1 MGPTEYSIV
10 VSAISYGSIAGSLLS
25 GKAADFFGR
34 KKLMLI
40 VAPLAALGW
49 VLIGL
54 ANTIYMVYVGRLICG
69 LATGFLFA
77 IVPIYTSETCRASLR
92 GRLNSVNSIS
102 LTLGV
107 LISFLLGGFFD
118 WRLSAYLSIIPG
130 VIFFIGMCF
139 VPESPYWYLLKNN
152 EDLALESL
160 QQLRGPKYDV
170 EMDLKEMVL
179 KLSTTGEKHNYR
191 ELIKKRTLI
200 PLLIALLIQTSQQ
213 ACGANVVIMYSSK
226 LFQQAESSIDAQMA
240 TIFTGVAQLI
250 GIIIS
255 LFIVDKYGRRILLS
269 VSVFL
274 TGLMVALFGGYFI
287 ALNSENPWASW
298 SPLAI
303 ILALLLFYC
312 LGCRSIPWFIMS
324 EIFNTS
330 SRSTATSVCVFYNRM
345 LNLIIG
351 QVFPYAAG
359 AFGYSEV
366 FIFFG
371 VISIFI
377 AIAIVIFVP
386 ETKGKTLEEIQELFE
401 KQSAKKKKSEEQ
413 C

>member
-49 VLIGL
+49 LLIGL

-77 IVPIYTSETCRASLR
+77 IVP
-92 GRLNSVNSIS
+92 
-102 LTLGV
+102 
-107 LISFLLGGFFD
+107 
-118 WRLSAYLSIIPG
+118 
-130 VIFFIGMCF
+130 
-139 VPESPYWYLLKNN
+139 

-160 QQLRGPKYDV
+160 QKLRGPKYDV

-200 PLLIALLIQTSQQ
+200 PMLIALLIQTSQQ
-213 ACGANVVIMYSSK
+213 ACVNYSNK
-226 LFQQAESSIDAQMA
+226 PESSIDAQMA

-330 SRSTATSVCVFYNRM
+330 SRSVATSVCVFYNRL

-401 KQSAKKKKSEEQ
+401 KQSTKKKKSEEQ